1 MANGPTIPYTG
12 GQRFEDT
19 SPSVFDNPLEKLI
32 RKGKRGANWLAD
44 LLLGST
50 PEEEMQTAMESFLSP
65 MATAQGIGRRV
76 LSNVAGPT
84 RRRLLSPPQEIT
96 AYHGSPASSFPPTTR
111 NPLGE
116 FDLGKIGTGE
126 GSQMYGQGMYSSAER
141 PIGETYRQ
149 MYAPYRPPRSGYT
162 HPEGVTAW
170 RQRYQG
176 TEELPTI
183 PNTERIPHFDKP
195 MGYKTPQT
203 FSDNPVIDLDEV
215 RQASMK
221 AADNLNMAGLNAKQ
235 FNPHYGQLDIGAA
248 LRFVE
253 DKVTREGIPAEDI
266 MEVAG
271 RGGNV
276 APKTDFQRAM
286 NPHGGGQVGTS
297 SKSYW
302 GRSEDDY
309 VRDYKNLLEAVIEPW
324 KGLTPTYFPGERLG
338 SLFEVGIKASPEE
351 LIDLGKPLTGQ
362 SSQVQSAVRSI
373 FDPLQ
378 RQPILPE
385 ASSKAEQMRLFRKF
399 KDAQEAVSRARYGT
413 ETSYPSPLF
422 ANPEEALNAARTQ
435 LLRDR
440 GVPGAQ
446 YLGHSSGKRNYVIW
460 DPERLNI
467 LRKLAAGVGMVGTGT
482 AAASQAPGTT
492 GQN

>member
-19 SPSVFDNPLEKLI
+19 SPTVFDDPLEKLI

-65 MATAQGIGRRV
+65 MATAQGVGRRAI
-76 LSNVAGPT
+76 SKITAPT
-84 RRRLLSPPQEIT
+84 RRRLLSPPQEIIS
-96 AYHGSPASSFPPTTR
+96 YHGSPASSFPPTPR

-126 GSQMYGQGMYSSAER
+126 GSQMYAQGIYSSAER

-149 MYAPYRPPRSGYT
+149 MYSPYRPPRSGYT

-176 TEELPTI
+176 AEELPTI
-183 PNTERIPHFDKP
+183 PDDMRSLITPR
-195 MGYKTPQT
+195 PQT

-221 AADNLNMAGLNAKQ
+221 SADNLNNAGLWQKQ
-235 FNPHYGQLDIGAA
+235 FNPHYGQLDIGQA

-253 DKVTREGIPAEDI
+253 DKVIGEGIPAEDI

-271 RGGNV
+271 RGSMRG
-276 APKTDFQRAM
+276 
-286 NPHGGGQVGTS
+286 
-297 SKSYW
+297 W
-302 GRSEDDY
+302 LGRYE
-309 VRDYKNLLEAVIEPW
+309 NLLEAVIEPW

-351 LIDLGKPLTGQ
+351 LIDLGKPLTRQ
-362 SSQVQSAVRSI
+362 SPQVQSAVRSI

-378 RQPILPE
+378 RQPILQE

-399 KDAQEAVSRARYGT
+399 KDAQEAVAQSRYGT
-413 ETSYPSPLF
+413 ETSYASPLF
-422 ANPEEALNAARTQ
+422 ADPGEALNTARTQ

-446 YLGHSSGKRNYVIW
+446 YLGHQSGKRNYVMW
-460 DPERLNI
+460 DTERMNI